1 MNVRLATDMK
11 CAGDDDGSG
20 GPQLAL
26 FHMPNLNRFDIL
38 SISIFCKIALS
49 ISISI
54 SIFSKI
60 TISIS
65 ISISIFLE
73 LPYRYRYF
81 QKWPYRYWYRY
92 RYFSKVSIYR
102 QSICHI
108 DISNRAT
115 LPPTPPKKCTE
126 YTKNPDFLTLPWIT
140 FLEQTGMWPD
150 AFKMLLFEEDHMW
163 RCVEREGQAKTR
175 VPLSPASTWSTQ
187 ASLSSMLRWYKVLT
201 YRNNIAL
208 SIFVDML
215 AELTNTNTQYQ
226 KPRSK

>member
-1 MNVRLATDMK
+1 MIAQCTTIVFHKTFWHRRFS
-11 CAGDDDGSG
+11 CSHI
-20 GPQLAL
+20 AL
-26 FHMPNLNRFDIL
+26 FDMPNLNRFDIL

-81 QKWPYRYWYRY
+81 SELPYRYRYRYRYFQKWPYRYWYRY

-115 LPPTPPKKCTE
+115 AFTE
-126 YTKNPDFLTLPWIT
+126 
-140 FLEQTGMWPD
+140 
-150 AFKMLLFEEDHMW
+150 
-163 RCVEREGQAKTR
+163 
-175 VPLSPASTWSTQ
+175 
-187 ASLSSMLRWYKVLT
+187 SMY
-201 YRNNIAL
+201 
-208 SIFVDML
+208 SF
-215 AELTNTNTQYQ
+215 
-226 KPRSK
+226 